1 MLQNYRGS
9 IFCDIILVIMS
20 KQKKKRNKKYTGAD
34 AAATRPTITRVQAVN
49 RGKLGQ
55 WLFENQKMLKMIRN
69 VSLIGLVIAIIV
81 SGIISLF

>member
-1 MLQNYRGS
+1 MYNIS
-9 IFCDIILVIMS
+9 MAKV
-20 KQKKKRNKKYTGAD
+20 KKKRNKKYTGAD

-55 WLFENQKMLKMIRN
+55 WLFENQKMLKMTRN
-69 VSLIGLVIAIIV
+69 ILLIGLIVAIII

>member
-1 MLQNYRGS
+1 MYNIS
-9 IFCDIILVIMS
+9 MAKV
-20 KQKKKRNKKYTGAD
+20 KKKRNKKYTGAD
-34 AAATRPTITRVQAVN
+34 AATTRPTITRVQAVN

-69 VSLIGLVIAIIV
+69 VLLIGLVIAIIV

>member
-1 MLQNYRGS
+1 MAK
-9 IFCDIILVIMS
+9 V
-20 KQKKKRNKKYTGAD
+20 KKKRNKKYTGAD

-69 VSLIGLVIAIIV
+69 VLLIGLVIAIIV

>member
-1 MLQNYRGS
+1 MAK
-9 IFCDIILVIMS
+9 V
-20 KQKKKRNKKYTGAD
+20 KKKRNKKYTGAD

-69 VSLIGLVIAIIV
+69 VLLIGLVVAIII

>member
-1 MLQNYRGS
+1 MYNIS
-9 IFCDIILVIMS
+9 MAKV
-20 KQKKKRNKKYTGAD
+20 KKKRNKKYTGAD

-55 WLFENQKMLKMIRN
+55 WLCENQKMLKMIRN
-69 VSLIGLVIAIIV
+69 VLLIGLVIAIIV

>member
-1 MLQNYRGS
+1 MYNIS
-9 IFCDIILVIMS
+9 MAKV
-20 KQKKKRNKKYTGAD
+20 KKKRNKKYTGAD

-69 VSLIGLVIAIIV
+69 ILLIGLVVAIII
-81 SGIISLF
+81 SGIVSLF

>member
-1 MLQNYRGS
+1 MAK
-9 IFCDIILVIMS
+9 V
-20 KQKKKRNKKYTGAD
+20 KKKRNKKYTGAD
-34 AAATRPTITRVQAVN
+34 TATTKPTITRVQAVN

-69 VSLIGLVIAIIV
+69 VLLIGLVIAIIV

>member
-1 MLQNYRGS
+1 MYNIS
-9 IFCDIILVIMS
+9 MAKV
-20 KQKKKRNKKYTGAD
+20 KKKRNKKYTGAD

-49 RGKLGQ
+49 RSKLGQ

-69 VSLIGLVIAIIV
+69 VLLIGLVIAIIV

>member
-1 MLQNYRGS
+1 MAK
-9 IFCDIILVIMS
+9 V
-20 KQKKKRNKKYTGAD
+20 KKKRNKKYTGAD

>member
-1 MLQNYRGS
+1 MYNIS
-9 IFCDIILVIMS
+9 MAKV
-20 KQKKKRNKKYTGAD
+20 KKKRNKKYTGAD

-55 WLFENQKMLKMIRN
+55 WLFENQKLLKMIRN
-69 VSLIGLVIAIIV
+69 VLLIGLVIAIIV

>member
-1 MLQNYRGS
+1 MYN
-9 IFCDIILVIMS
+9 IPMAKV
-20 KQKKKRNKKYTGAD
+20 KKKRNKKYTGAD

-69 VSLIGLVIAIIV
+69 VLLIGLVIAIII

>member
-1 MLQNYRGS
+1 MY
-9 IFCDIILVIMS
+9 DISMAKV
-20 KQKKKRNKKYTGAD
+20 KKKRNKKYTGAD

-69 VSLIGLVIAIIV
+69 VLLIGLVIAIIV

>member
-1 MLQNYRGS
+1 MYN
-9 IFCDIILVIMS
+9 IPMAKV
-20 KQKKKRNKKYTGAD
+20 KKKRNKKYTGAD

-69 VSLIGLVIAIIV
+69 VLLIGLVIAIIV